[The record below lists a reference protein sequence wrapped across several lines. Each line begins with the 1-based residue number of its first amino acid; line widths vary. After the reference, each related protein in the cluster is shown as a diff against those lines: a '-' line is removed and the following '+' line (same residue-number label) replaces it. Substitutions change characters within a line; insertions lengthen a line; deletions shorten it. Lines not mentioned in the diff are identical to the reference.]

1 MKLLEVRI
9 TWLRRSYDVIMGRKL
24 MFGAQEL
31 FFISYS
37 VEFLHFG
44 QVKVVLSCI
53 YIELISVFGLGGG
66 TIMEA

>member
-9 TWLRRSYDVIMGRKL
+9 TWLRRSYDVIMGQKL

-31 FFISYS
+31 SFISYS

-44 QVKVVLSCI
+44 QVKVVLSCR
-53 YIELISVFGLGGG
+53 
-66 TIMEA
+66 